1 MDMTNMSEF
10 KNEEFDIVI
19 DKATFDALM
28 VAEENV
34 WEPSE
39 NCIKQAD
46 SFLGETSRI
55 LKQNGYFLSI
65 SFAQTHFRTKYLMNS
80 IEEFQ
85 VSPYKSLKG
94 FCEKY
99 SWNLSF
105 KSIGGFEGSLDTF
118 FYVMKKCDSE

>member
-1 MDMTNMSEF
+1 MTNMSEF

-55 LKQNGYFLSI
+55 LKKNGYFLSI